1 MSFVDIAILHFLLFA
16 LSRTEAFLATLTMKE
31 WGFSE
36 FLGAFQRAFAMS
48 WSRTENAASAKAHC
62 QTSR

>member
-31 WGFSE
+31 WGFSSISGRISTRIRNVVE
-36 FLGAFQRAFAMS
+36 QDRKRRQRK
-48 WSRTENAASAKAHC
+48 SALPD
-62 QTSR
+62 Q